1 MVVELRVVEEHS
13 ECLYFI
19 QRLLAR
25 GKLPLAG
32 FGMIH
37 YDSHPDL
44 CAPIG
49 FTLEHLKNAEKMRE
63 MTSIESW
70 ILPLVS
76 AGHLKEINW
85 VRPPWAD
92 QLADGRRQ
100 LKVGFCDGVVEKSK
114 QRLAVNWATDYYTSD
129 ATYCDEKRMKDAME
143 FCLTVSQE
151 PSWKTRCPW
160 FLDIDLDYFS
170 CDDPFTQDI
179 QQDDLIAI
187 GKLFSAGRQIND
199 DEPVEQH
206 EQFQTKRAEK
216 LYKFESFLLGLD
228 KNSTKY
234 DEIDAGD
241 FIHEDEELKSA
252 FSIWKN
258 QRQLTK
264 KAYQLSGEQPGDVND
279 GWMIYNAGCTSQD
292 DGPALPVHIST
303 DGEIRQML
311 KDFGVQIRKLLL
323 ELGTPAGICLAR
335 STLDG
340 YCPENQ
346 VDFIQTS
353 VIEVLQELFKEY
365 SAKLLINETFKNT

>member
-1 MVVELRVVEEHS
+1 MDLFFLH
-13 ECLYFI
+13 LN
-19 QRLLAR
+19 LL
-25 GKLPLAG
+25 K
-32 FGMIH
+32 H
-37 YDSHPDL
+37 
-44 CAPIG
+44 
-49 FTLEHLKNAEKMRE
+49 KK
-63 MTSIESW
+63 
-70 ILPLVS
+70 
-76 AGHLKEINW
+76 
-85 VRPPWAD
+85 
-92 QLADGRRQ
+92 
-100 LKVGFCDGVVEKSK
+100 
-114 QRLAVNWATDYYTSD
+114 
-129 ATYCDEKRMKDAME
+129 
-143 FCLTVSQE
+143 
-151 PSWKTRCPW
+151 
-160 FLDIDLDYFS
+160 
-170 CDDPFTQDI
+170 
-179 QQDDLIAI
+179 
-187 GKLFSAGRQIND
+187 
-199 DEPVEQH
+199 EQH

-346 VDFIQTS
+346 GN
-353 VIEVLQELFKEY
+353 FK
-365 SAKLLINETFKNT
+365 KR